1 MILES
6 HGANSSGVAQQVLR
20 VAFLIGS
27 DDRSTLD
34 SVEAICALPG
44 IKPVAVLMDTELVP
58 ISRRLRNLRRNISKE
73 GWSYP
78 LRRSLSALRNF
89 TERLAYRTA
98 VSEDDVHKLLH
109 RAFPQRF
116 FSISELGNHYGFVVH
131 AVGNLNGPVAVERLS
146 ASEADL
152 GIVLGTRILKAT
164 TFSVPRLGSINL
176 HKGKVPDYRG
186 TPPGFWELFDGA
198 PTAGVT
204 VHFVDS
210 GLDTGDVLVEREI
223 TISSKETPDS
233 LLEKLHREGNVA
245 ICEAISKLQD
255 GSAVR
260 KPQMPAANK
269 PRTKPS
275 HKDVLALR
283 NRLPHWRNSSDT
295 YGIFKNLY
303 ALAVYYLGVYAIVRA
318 IHRLSSSRG
327 VIFLYHR
334 INDYARDPLTAD
346 TQSFAAHLLALSKR
360 YSVMDSSDLV
370 RRIRENVSVPPTAV
384 TIHFDDCY
392 KDIFING
399 APLLRAIDFSATA
412 FINSGFVDTCRVYPH
427 DAQKYPFVLANLSS
441 MEVREWVNLG
451 FEVGN
456 HTVNHVDLGVCPLE
470 EVKHEIR
477 DCERDLQRITG
488 RPVNL
493 FSFPFGG
500 NKNIRP
506 EVVDCI
512 RSSGYLGL
520 FSAHGGFVTSKTD
533 PYDIPRLAAN
543 GDLNPL
549 VLLLEVEDLAPH
561 QLADHFRH
569 FARGVPKLFKSI

>member
-6 HGANSSGVAQQVLR
+6 HGANSPGVAQHVLR

-27 DDRSTLD
+27 DDQSTRD
-34 SVEAICALPG
+34 SVEAICALPD
-44 IKPVAVLMDTELVP
+44 IKPVAVLLDTQRVP
-58 ISRRLRNLRRNISKE
+58 LSRRLRNLKRNISKE

-78 LRRSLSALRNF
+78 LRRTLRALRNF

-98 VSEDDVHKLLH
+98 VSEDDVQKLLR

-131 AVGNLNGPVAVERLS
+131 AIGNLNGPVAVESLS

-164 TFSVPRLGSINL
+164 TFNVPRLGSINL

-186 TPPGFWELFDGA
+186 MPPGFWELFDGA
-198 PTAGVT
+198 LTAGVT

-210 GLDTGDVLVEREI
+210 GLDTGDVVVEREI
-223 TISSKETPDS
+223 PISPKETPDS

-245 ICEAISKLQD
+245 ICEAVSKLQA

-260 KPQMPAANK
+260 RPQLRAANK
-269 PRTKPS
+269 PRSKPS
-275 HKDVLALR
+275 HKDLLALR
-283 NRLPHWRNSSDT
+283 NRLPHWRNSIDI
-295 YGIFKNLY
+295 YGIFKSLY

-318 IHRLSSSRG
+318 VHRLASSRG

-360 YSVMDSSDLV
+360 YSVMGSSELV
-370 RRIRENVSVPPTAV
+370 RRISEKVSIAPTAV

-392 KDIFING
+392 EDVFTNG

-412 FINSGFVDTCRVYPH
+412 FINSGFIDTRRVYPH
-427 DAQKYPFVLANLSS
+427 DAQKYPFELPNLSS
-441 MEVREWVNLG
+441 EEVRQWVNLG

-477 DCERDLQRITG
+477 DCERDLQGLTG
-488 RPVNL
+488 RPINL

-500 NKNIRP
+500 VKNIRP

-512 RSSGYLGL
+512 RLSGYRGL
-520 FSAHGGFVTSKTD
+520 FSAHGGFVTSETD
-533 PYDIPRLAAN
+533 PYDIPRLGAN

-569 FARGVPKLFKSI
+569 IVCGVPKLLRFS